1 MTRRARPSR
10 RTFQWLASWGVVLP
24 RRTPWRN
31 LSSRQR
37 RAMVTRGAVQL
48 AAVAVALN
56 DLRRRPPA
64 QIRGP
69 RIAWVAVCC
78 VNYLGMGPAAYFLL
92 GRRRTDAAPT
102 TNLKAPLKQR
112 RH

>member
-10 RTFQWLASWGVVLP
+10 RTFQWLASWGVMLP
-24 RRTPWRN
+24 QTPWKN

-37 RAMVTRGAVQL
+37 RAMITRGAIQL
-48 AAVAVALN
+48 ATVAVALN

-69 RIAWVAVCC
+69 KIAWVAVSC
-78 VNYLGMGPAAYFLL
+78 VNYLGIGPAAYFLL
-92 GRRRTDAAPT
+92 GRRRPDTAPT
-102 TNLKAPLKQR
+102 TIPKAS
-112 RH
+112 